1 MMDSENGKEI
11 ENKLQMAKKR
21 DHKIMITDE
30 AIEKVPLIQYK
41 EIPECEYLTIQELA
55 KEVLTVAKN
64 ENDSNEVALTY
75 SLDSQNLME
84 EGNEYMGIALGD
96 EHGVDPCM
104 NTVSNHLIM
113 ASYGCVVIILHNH
126 PSLSKFSLDDVKFFL
141 RNNTVKMMVV
151 VTNLGSISYLV
162 KKDNYEH
169 KTAVGLYN
177 ESVNRHNEGSGLRD
191 YQKAVEY
198 FLSNCK
204 MANIIYDDR

>member
-1 MMDSENGKEI
+1 VQSEQNRGHSQSAS
-11 ENKLQMAKKR
+11 LHA
-21 DHKIMITDE
+21 HKNDDE
-30 AIEKVPLIQYK
+30 AAIFKLHSPYQPTGDQPQAIE
-41 EIPECEYLTIQELA
+41 
-55 KEVLTVAKN
+55 
-64 ENDSNEVALTY
+64 ALVKGFK
-75 SLDSQNLME
+75 

-169 KTAVGLYN
+169 KTAVELYN

-204 MANIIYDDR
+204 MANIVYDDR